1 VLGLKTR
8 VGLLGVLAMLLI
20 GSFAAASAE
29 AQGPF
34 WYHRPLNGQGKGVKL
49 TGQQGGP
56 AFQEV
61 AGGGGE
67 QKLKTKVM
75 GAGVTIVADQLQV
88 KGIVYN
94 NALQGQAKLLLTYV
108 NPHVTE
114 PSGLSSCVVTLGTN
128 NTVPVVAHRAW
139 TWDGS
144 AKQLEE
150 QPQQNQKPDL
160 IFLHSELE
168 QGATSLPKEQFT
180 TITFKGTCGILI
192 GLTFKVEGSVSAGTT
207 PGNVGE
213 YSQSQTKKIFEG
225 KHEQHFFN
233 GTKNVG
239 ATAAL
244 TVLGEPAG
252 IEGSATVKV
261 LPLQGKQEEQEL
273 AEYEN

>member
-67 QKLKTKVM
+67 QRLKTKVS
-75 GAGVTIVADQLQV
+75 GTNVTIVADQFQV

-114 PSGLSSCVVTLGTN
+114 PSLPGCVVTVGTN
-128 NTVPVVAHRAW
+128 NTVPVVGHQVW

-150 QPQQNQKPDL
+150 QPQQNQKPDG
-160 IFLHSELE
+160 IFLHSELP
-168 QGATSLPKEQFT
+168 QGATTLPKEQLT
-180 TITFKGTCGILI
+180 TITFKGTCGVLV
-192 GLTFKVEGSVSAGTT
+192 GLTLKVEGSISVGLT
-207 PGNVGE
+207 PANVGE
-213 YSQSQTKKIFEG
+213 YSQNQTTKIFEG

-233 GTKNVG
+233 GTSNIG
-239 ATAAL
+239 ATAEL
-244 TVLGEPAG
+244 TILGEPAG
-252 IEGSATVKV
+252 LEGSATFKF
-261 LPLQGKQEEQEL
+261 LPLQGKQEQQEL
-273 AEYEN
+273 ADFEN